1 MYLDI
6 TISSKNNSSLKSF
19 LNAFKTLSQC
29 DPLRLNK
36 TLTVFQKKRFKK
48 VFTIL
53 KSPHVYKTAQEQ
65 FESSLFAKTLKIQTY
80 QQLKTLVILKKMQTV
95 SFADIQIKI
104 KLIINLKCKKKMHVN
119 YLKQKIPRL
128 TRRHVRYIRC
138 DEGDIKLKN
147 SVVSY
152 LFVFNLYGKTCFNN
166 HLNSSVG
173 RAKD

>member
-1 MYLDI
+1 MNLDI

-19 LNAFKTLSQC
+19 LDAFKTLSQF

-80 QQLKTLVILKKMQTV
+80 QQLKMLVILKKMQTV

-104 KLIINLKCKKKMHVN
+104 KLKCKKKKHVN

-128 TRRHVRYIRC
+128 TRRHVHYFKC
-138 DEGDIKLKN
+138 DEGYEGGIKLKN

-152 LFVFNLYGKTCFNN
+152 LFVYNLYGKTCFNSC
-166 HLNSSVG
+166 LNSSVG